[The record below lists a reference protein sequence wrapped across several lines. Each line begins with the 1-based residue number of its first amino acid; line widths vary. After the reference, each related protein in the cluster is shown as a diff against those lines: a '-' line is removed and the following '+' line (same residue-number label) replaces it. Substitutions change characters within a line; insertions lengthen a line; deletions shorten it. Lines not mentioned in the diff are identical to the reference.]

1 MARPPR
7 SRDVVQEPRNLF
19 RVFVYNVVGID
30 LLNAMIAGAATA
42 FFPVM
47 VVSNVLPLRRW
58 RPVAGRRG

>member
-7 SRDVVQEPRNLF
+7 SRDVVQDPRDLF

-30 LLNAMIAGAATA
+30 LLNPMIAGAAMA

-47 VVSNVLPLRRW
+47 MVSNALPLRRW
-58 RPVAGRRG
+58 QPVAGGR

>member
-1 MARPPR
+1 M
-7 SRDVVQEPRNLF
+7 VQEPRNLF

-47 VVSNVLPLRRW
+47 VVCNALPLRRW
-58 RPVAGRRG
+58 RPVAGGRG